1 MGYTAGLAASLL
13 LFQSLPPGT
22 APLLQWL
29 SVAAIGFCIYGPQM
43 LVGLCGAELVHPG
56 SVGASQGVLGWI
68 AYLGAA
74 NAGACELR
82 ARDVEGTARGA
93 QGHGGTGWWWARPNW
108 EAAAGHSGQCS
119 APRSAASR

>member
-1 MGYTAGLAASLL
+1 MAYTAGLAASLL

-43 LVGLCGAELVHPG
+43 LVGLCGAELVHPA

-74 NAGACELR
+74 NAGELR
-82 ARDVEGTARGA
+82 AVRGRVRGGEVRLRCRGGASCPESEGVLVLLKGRRK
-93 QGHGGTGWWWARPNW
+93 GH
-108 EAAAGHSGQCS
+108 
-119 APRSAASR
+119 